1 MTKPIIMTIDDE
13 LQVLNA
19 IERDLRKYYH
29 SDYRIIKVESGTEA
43 LETVRELKRRN
54 APIALFLVDQRM
66 PGMTGTEFIQEAIKL
81 YPEARKV
88 LLTAYADTDVAISSI
103 NSIGLDYYF
112 MKPWDPP
119 EQHLYPVLDDL
130 LSDWIASVPL
140 PYDGIRVA
148 GTQWSASSHITKDF
162 LARNQI
168 PYQWLDIEKDEQAR
182 ALVES
187 VHQDRFRLPMVFF
200 PDGDLLIDPDHRTL
214 AYKLG
219 LHTQAKQPFYDL
231 IIIGAGPAGL
241 AAAVYGAS
249 EGLRTVVIEKEATGG
264 QAGTSARIENYLGFP
279 QGLSGVDLARRA
291 TAQATRLGAEIL
303 TAQEAVQVRVEDPY
317 RFVTLA
323 DGTELSCHALL
334 IATGMTVREPN
345 VPGIETLIRTSVYYG
360 AAFTEAKHYQ
370 GRNVYVLGG
379 ANSAGQGA
387 VFLSRYASQVTILI
401 RGDSLEKSMSRYL
414 IDQINKTLNISVIM
428 ETDLTALL
436 GTDRL
441 EAITIKNRKTG
452 KSETIPA
459 DAMFIF
465 IGAVPH
471 SNIVAG
477 VVERSEAGF
486 IFTGPDLI
494 NNGRRPKNWKLNRDP
509 FLMETSVPGIFAA
522 GDVRHGVLRRVASA
536 VGQGSVAISFIHEYL
551 ASV

>member
-1 MTKPIIMTIDDE
+1 MAKPIIMTIDDE
-13 LQVLNA
+13 PQVLNA
-19 IERDLRKYYH
+19 IERDLREHYH
-29 SDYRIIKVESGTEA
+29 SDYRIIKVASGTEA
-43 LETVRELKRRN
+43 LETVRQLKRRN

-66 PGMTGTEFIQEAIKL
+66 PGMSGTEFLEEAIKH
-81 YPEARKV
+81 YPEARKT
-88 LLTAYADTDVAISSI
+88 LLTAYADTDAAISSI
-103 NSIGLDYYF
+103 NTIGLDYYL

-119 EQHLYPVLDDL
+119 EQYLYPVLDDL
-130 LSDWIASVPL
+130 LSDWLASVPV

-148 GTQWSASSHITKDF
+148 GTQWSASSHHAKDF

-168 PYQWLDIEKDEQAR
+168 PYQWLDIEKDAQAR
-182 ALVES
+182 ELVET
-187 VHQDRFRLPMVFF
+187 VHEDRYRLPVLFF
-200 PDGDLLIDPDHRTL
+200 PDGSLLVDPDIRTL
-214 AYKLG
+214 AQKVG
-219 LHTQAKQPFYDL
+219 LHTQAQQPFYDL

-249 EGLRTVVIEKEATGG
+249 EGLRTVVIEKKATGG

-303 TAQEAVQVRVEDPY
+303 TAQEATQVRIEDPY
-317 RFVTLA
+317 RFVTLG

-334 IATGMTVREPN
+334 IATGMTVHKPD
-345 VPGIETLIRTSVYYG
+345 VPGIDPLIGASVYYG

-370 GRNVYVLGG
+370 GGHVFVLGG

-387 VFLSRYASQVTILI
+387 VFLSRYANRVTILI
-401 RGDSLEKSMSRYL
+401 RGDSLEKNMSQYL
-414 IDQINKTLNISVIM
+414 VDQINEMQNIEVLLQT
-428 ETDLTALL
+428 EVAALH

-441 EAITIKNRKTG
+441 EAIKIQNRESGKTD
-452 KSETIPA
+452 KVSA

-465 IGAVPH
+465 IGASPH
-471 SNIVAG
+471 TEIVAD
-477 VVERSEAGF
+477 VVERDEAGF

-494 NNGRRPKNWKLNRDP
+494 HDGRRPKGWKLKRDP

-522 GDVRHGVLRRVASA
+522 GDVRHGVVRRVASA
-536 VGQGSVAISFIHEYL
+536 VGQGAVAVSFVHKYL
-551 ASV
+551 ETV